1 MVKQELIG
9 DSNPGLGD
17 SGDHTPSTTAV
28 LVLLKSSA
36 GSALL
41 LKILRGSPLLSQA
54 LPGNQNPHHTLRVP
68 PDPLTPLFL
77 HSPEASLKQS
87 AKSIYGE
94 FRGQETPGQEKL
106 GLRDEVTEDPNPG
119 SDGGGAGGWPPRSR
133 GRGWGLGLLGL
144 GEGLGAGSPGL
155 GEGLG
160 AGAPGS
166 RGGAGGWVSCSY
178 SPSPLQN
185 RESATPLR
193 LCPTFPPM
201 KSM

>member
-68 PDPLTPLFL
+68 PAPLTPLFL

-119 SDGGGAGGWPPRSR
+119 SDGGGAGGW
-133 GRGWGLGLLGL
+133 
-144 GEGLGAGSPGL
+144 
-155 GEGLG
+155 
-160 AGAPGS
+160 
-166 RGGAGGWVSCSY
+166 VSCSY